1 MKKLILL
8 LIIAAVVVIIFLFG
22 ARNKERA
29 KVSEKDLLK
38 IHIYGKRTR

>member
-22 ARNKERA
+22 ARNKEGV
-29 KVSEKDLLK
+29 KVSEKDLFK
-38 IHIYGKRTR
+38 IHI